1 MNQIKLGD
9 YNTLKMAK
17 IAERPNPHSFGGK
30 EIFGIYLDGGKE
42 GDILMPQK
50 YVPKGVKIGDDVS
63 CFIYLDQDER
73 PIATT
78 ETPLA
83 KVGEF
88 AYLECTWV
96 NEYGAFLNWGLMKDI
111 FCPFREQKRK
121 MEIGEQY
128 IVYIYIDEE
137 SYRIVASAK
146 VEHFL
151 TDVLATKSKNSEETY
166 DNEIQTGVELPIL
179 IWQKSPLG
187 FKVIIDNKYQGLIYQ
202 DQIFRLVHTGDQLQG
217 YIQNIRPDGKIDVSL
232 QPVGRRQTEDFAE
245 TLLQYL
251 KDNDGICKLGDKSE
265 ADAIYRQFHVSK
277 KVYKRAVGDL
287 YKRRL
292 IMVEPTC
299 IKLL

>member
-9 YNTLKMAK
+9 YNTLKMVK

-30 EIFGIYLDGGKE
+30 EVFGIYLDGGKE

-50 YVPKGVKIGDDVS
+50 YVPQGVKIGDEVR

-78 ETPLA
+78 ETPFA

-121 MEIGEQY
+121 MEIGERC

-151 TDVLATKSKNSEETY
+151 TDVLTIKNKDSEETD
-166 DNEIQTGVELPIL
+166 DNKIETGAELPIL

-251 KDNDGICKLGDKSE
+251 KDNNGICELGDKSE

-292 IMVEPTC
+292 IMVESTR

>member
-9 YNTLKMAK
+9 YNTLKMVK

-50 YVPKGVKIGDDVS
+50 YVPQGVKIGDDVS

-121 MEIGEQY
+121 MEIGERY

-146 VEHFL
+146 IEHFL
-151 TDVLATKSKNSEETY
+151 TDVLTIKNKDSEETD
-166 DNEIQTGVELPIL
+166 DNKIETGAELPIL

-217 YIQNIRPDGKIDVSL
+217 YIQNIRADGKIDVSL

-251 KDNDGICKLGDKSE
+251 KDNNGICELGDKSE

-292 IMVEPTC
+292 IMVESTR

>member
-1 MNQIKLGD
+1 
-9 YNTLKMAK
+9 
-17 IAERPNPHSFGGK
+17 
-30 EIFGIYLDGGKE
+30 
-42 GDILMPQK
+42 
-50 YVPKGVKIGDDVS
+50 
-63 CFIYLDQDER
+63 
-73 PIATT
+73 
-78 ETPLA
+78 
-83 KVGEF
+83 
-88 AYLECTWV
+88 
-96 NEYGAFLNWGLMKDI
+96 MKDI

-121 MEIGEQY
+121 MEIGERY

-146 VEHFL
+146 IEHFL
-151 TDVLATKSKNSEETY
+151 TDVLTIKNKDSEETD
-166 DNEIQTGVELPIL
+166 DNKIETGAELPIL

-217 YIQNIRPDGKIDVSL
+217 YIQNIRADGKIDVSL

-251 KDNDGICKLGDKSE
+251 KDNNGICELGDKSE

-292 IMVEPTC
+292 IMVEPTR

>member
-9 YNTLKMAK
+9 YNILKMAK
-17 IAERPNPHSFGGK
+17 VAERPNPHSFGGK

-50 YVPKGVKIGDDVS
+50 YVPQGVKIGDDVS

-111 FCPFREQKRK
+111 FCPFREQKCK
-121 MEIGEQY
+121 MEIGERY

-151 TDVLATKSKNSEETY
+151 TDVLATKKKNSEETHN
-166 DNEIQTGVELPIL
+166 NEIETGAELPIL

-232 QPVGRRQTEDFAE
+232 QPVGRRQTENFAE
-245 TLLQYL
+245 TLLMYL
-251 KDNDGICKLGDKSE
+251 KDNNGICELGDKSE

-292 IMVEPTC
+292 IMVEPTY
-299 IKLL
+299 IKLI

>member
-9 YNTLKMAK
+9 YNTLKMVK

-50 YVPKGVKIGDDVS
+50 YVPQGVKIGDDVS

-121 MEIGEQY
+121 MEIGERY

-151 TDVLATKSKNSEETY
+151 TDVLTIKNKDSEETD
-166 DNEIQTGVELPIL
+166 DNKIETGAELPIL

-251 KDNDGICKLGDKSE
+251 KDNNGICELGDKSE

-292 IMVEPTC
+292 IMVESTR

>member
-1 MNQIKLGD
+1 
-9 YNTLKMAK
+9 
-17 IAERPNPHSFGGK
+17 
-30 EIFGIYLDGGKE
+30 
-42 GDILMPQK
+42 MPQK
-50 YVPKGVKIGDDVS
+50 YVPQGVKIGDDVS

-121 MEIGEQY
+121 MEIGERY

-146 VEHFL
+146 VERFL

-166 DNEIQTGVELPIL
+166 DNEIQTGTELPIL

-251 KDNDGICKLGDKSE
+251 KDNNGICELGDKSE

-292 IMVEPTC
+292 IMVESTR